1 MTRRKKNKEGMI
13 ENTTISGRISS
24 VIVTVVV
31 IALALICILPMW
43 HVLMSSI
50 SDGFSLLSFKGVVLV
65 PIGKATLEGYR
76 MIFRDSSVITGYIN
90 TILYVVGTVGLGFV
104 LNVLGGYALSRDTK
118 LKGAMY
124 GFLVISMLFSGGMI
138 PTYMVMNSLHLVGSR
153 WAVILTEATMSMY
166 IIMSATA
173 FNSVPAETVESAR
186 IDGAGHLRVMF
197 QIMYPQCR
205 SLFVVTILNSFVAS
219 WNSWL
224 TASIYVPG
232 DRSKWPLQL
241 VINELTSNNANFLD
255 TADPNYNR
263 YLIQFA
269 VIIAATLP
277 IQLALPFFQD
287 RLEEGVIQGAVK
299 G

>member
-1 MTRRKKNKEGMI
+1 MARKKNSEGMV
-13 ENTTISGRISS
+13 ENATLSGKICSIIII
-24 VIVTVVV
+24 VIV
-31 IALALICILPMW
+31 IALALIAVLPMW

-50 SDGFSLLSFKGVVLV
+50 SDGFSLLAYKGVALV

-76 MIFRDSSVITGYIN
+76 MIFRDSSVITGYLN
-90 TILYVVGTVGLGFV
+90 TIFYVVGTVGLGFV

-118 LKGAMY
+118 LKGFMY
-124 GFLVISMLFSGGMI
+124 GFLIISMLFSGGMI
-138 PTYMVMNSLHLVGSR
+138 PTYMVMDSLHLVGSR
-153 WAVILTEATMSMY
+153 WAIIFTEATMSMN
-166 IIMSATA
+166 IILGATA
-173 FNSVPAETVESAR
+173 FRGVPTETVESAR
-186 IDGAGHLRVMF
+186 MDGASHLRVMF
-197 QIMYPQCR
+197 QVMFPQCK
-205 SLFVVTILNSFVAS
+205 SLFMVTILNSFVAS

-255 TADPNYNR
+255 TVDPNYNR

-277 IQLALPFFQD
+277 ILVAMPFFQD
-287 RLEEGVIQGAVK
+287 KLEEGVIQGAVK